1 MSLHAIAPVLHLLC
15 SKRVHSGS
23 TCAAP
28 GALKHH
34 SSMQKNT
41 FSPRHL
47 ITALIVIFLWGMNF
61 VVIKIG
67 LQGVPPFLLGALRFI
82 LVAFPAILFLP
93 RPQVPLKW
101 LLAYALTISL
111 GQFAFLFSAMA
122 VGMPAGLASLVLQ
135 AQAFVTVG
143 LSALVF
149 GDKLRATNLLGMLVA
164 SAGLLLLG
172 SASLAHSGTQ
182 VPLLGFVL
190 TLCAAA
196 SWASGNVINKKIGQ
210 TSVLS
215 LVAWSA
221 LIPILPFLLL
231 SWIFEGPDVM
241 TYSLTHL
248 SWSSVLTVVYL
259 AVAATLI
266 GYTLWGRLLASL
278 PTHMVA
284 PLTLLVPVVGL
295 SAAWVLLGEALQPTQ
310 ILGAAIVMG
319 GLLINVFGQKLSEGW
334 RRVFV

>member
-1 MSLHAIAPVLHLLC
+1 MPKTS
-15 SKRVHSGS
+15 
-23 TCAAP
+23 
-28 GALKHH
+28 
-34 SSMQKNT
+34 

-67 LQGVPPFLLGALRFI
+67 LKGVPPFLLGALRFI

-135 AQAFVTVG
+135 AQAFFTVG

-149 GDKLRATNLLGMLVA
+149 GDKLRATNLLGMLIA

-172 SASLAHSGTQ
+172 SASLANSANAASQ
-182 VPLLGFVL
+182 VTLLGFVL

-231 SWIFEGPDVM
+231 SWMFEGADVI
-241 TYSLTHL
+241 TYSLSHL
-248 SWSSVLTVVYL
+248 SWSSVLTVLYL

-295 SAAWVLLGEALQPTQ
+295 TAAWVLLGEALQPKQ

-319 GLLINVFGQKLSEGW
+319 GLLVNVFGQRLSENW
-334 RRVFV
+334 RRVFG